1 MKIILKKFSI
11 LLIVIIFILLLENM
25 TYASEKREGIEN
37 FPEDYR
43 PYLYELKN
51 RHPNWNFIALYTN
64 LDWKYVID
72 NENVFGKNLVPKSYS
87 DIWKN
92 TNEGEYNVEVD
103 AGWVDCSRAAIEYT
117 MDPRNFLNE
126 VRIFQF
132 EELSY
137 DERTNNLDS
146 IEKILYG
153 TEFYNNIVEYR
164 KSDGSLITTDKKYS
178 DEILSAAKT
187 SAVSSYHLASRIKQE
202 VGPFLSHSS
211 ISGIV
216 SGYEGLYNF
225 YNIGATSSSEPMGAI
240 INGLRYARDGKGA
253 SQSVKDKYRIPW
265 NTKSIAITGGGIFI
279 GESYINKGQNN
290 IYLQKFDV
298 NDEKPGDLFW
308 HQYMTNVLAPYS
320 EANSIYNGYKKSNLL
335 DNIPMNFVIPVYDN
349 MPETRVE
356 NLNISRSDFVQ
367 DNTSVYADVSTTL
380 NLRSG
385 PGTSYETITSIKS
398 GEIMKRIAKG
408 IQSGERWDKVVL
420 NNGITGYVFSSYVK
434 EVEKPQITNI
444 ELKLSKNRINKN
456 ERINLEVKILP
467 EEIKDAKLTYK
478 SNNTSVAQVNQNG
491 EILGVGAGRTSIV
504 VMAENGVSSS
514 IEIEVVTEI
523 EEILVDIDNIT
534 LQIGENYKIN
544 TLIYP
549 KDATDK
555 TIKYESLDNDIA
567 TIDSNGSINAIT
579 KGETQIKISSG
590 KVEKLIDI
598 LVIDKI
604 NSDDLKFDNNLSIEA
619 NIINGI
625 DITKN
630 TVLDIKNLIYT
641 EYEINIY
648 NADNKLLEDND
659 LVGTGSYI
667 NISKDANT
675 IIEYKVLIYGDV
687 NGDGK
692 INSVDLLVLQRH
704 ILEIEKFN
712 GIFLKAGNIN
722 KNGKNPSSLD
732 SLLIQRHIL
741 GLQKIEQK

>member
-1 MKIILKKFSI
+1 MKIILNKFSGF
-11 LLIVIIFILLLENM
+11 LIVIILIFLLGDVV
-25 TYASEKREGIEN
+25 YASEKKEGIEN

-51 RHPNWNFIALYTN
+51 KHPNWNFIALYTN

-87 DIWKN
+87 DVWKN
-92 TNEGEYNVEVD
+92 TKEGEYNVEVD

-137 DERTNNLDS
+137 DARTNNLES

-225 YNIGATSSSEPMGAI
+225 YNIGATSSAEPMGAI

-356 NLNISRSDFVQ
+356 NLNISKSDFVQ

-408 IQSGERWDKVVL
+408 IQAGERWDKVVL
-420 NNGITGYVFSSYVK
+420 NNGIRGYVFSSYIK
-434 EVEKPQITNI
+434 EVEKPQITSI
-444 ELKLSKNRINKN
+444 ELKLSKNKINKN
-456 ERINLEVKILP
+456 ERINLEVKIIP
-467 EEIKDAKLTYK
+467 DDVGDYKLTYK
-478 SNNTSVAQVNQNG
+478 SNNTSIAQVNQNG
-491 EILGVGAGRTSIV
+491 EILGVGAGKTSIFV
-504 VMAENGVSSS
+504 VAENGVSSS
-514 IEIEVVTEI
+514 IEIEVESQV
-523 EEILVDIDNIT
+523 EEILVDVDNLT
-534 LQIGENYKIN
+534 LQTGENYKIN

-549 KDATDK
+549 RDVTDR
-555 TIKYESLDNDIA
+555 TIKYESLDKDIV
-567 TIDSNGSINAIT
+567 TINSDGNINAIK

-590 KVEKLIDI
+590 QIEKLIDI

-604 NSDDLKFDNNLSIEA
+604 DTDDLSYDNNLNISA
-619 NIINGI
+619 NIITGI
-625 DITKN
+625 DVEKN
-630 TVLDIKNLIYT
+630 KVSDIKKLIST
-641 EYEINIY
+641 NYEINIY
-648 NADNKLLEDND
+648 NVNNKLLEDND

-667 NISKDANT
+667 NISSGGNT

-704 ILEIEKFN
+704 ILEIEKLN
-712 GIFLKAGNIN
+712 GIFLRAGNIN
-722 KNGKNPSSLD
+722 KNGKNPSSID

-741 GLQKIEQK
+741 DLQIIKQK

>member
-11 LLIVIIFILLLENM
+11 FLIVIISILLLGNM
-25 TYASEKREGIEN
+25 SYASEKREGIEN

-51 RHPNWNFIALYTN
+51 KHPNWNFIALYTN

-72 NENVFGKNLVPKSYS
+72 NENVFGKNLVPRSYS
-87 DIWKN
+87 DVWKN
-92 TNEGEYNVEVD
+92 TKEGEYNVEVD
-103 AGWVDCSRAAIEYT
+103 AGWVDCSRSAIEYT

-137 DERTNNLDS
+137 DVRTNNLDS

-153 TEFYNNIVEYR
+153 TEFYNNTVEYR
-164 KSDGSLITTDKKYS
+164 KSDGSLIVTDKKYS

-187 SAVSSYHLASRIKQE
+187 SSVSSYHLASRIKQE

-225 YNIGATSSSEPMGAI
+225 YNIGATSSAEPMGAI

-253 SQSVKDKYRIPW
+253 SQSVKDKYMIPW

-279 GESYINKGQNN
+279 GESYINNGQYN

-298 NDEKPGDLFW
+298 NDEKQGDLFW

-320 EANSIYNGYKKSNLL
+320 ESNSIYNGYKKSNLL
-335 DNIPMNFVIPVYDN
+335 DNIPMNFVIPVYEN

-356 NLNISRSDFVQ
+356 NLNISKSDFVQ
-367 DNTSVYADVSTTL
+367 DDTNVYSNVSTTL

-385 PGTSYETITSIKS
+385 PSTSYEIITSIKS

-408 IQSGERWDKVVL
+408 IQAGERWDKVVL
-420 NNGITGYVFSSYVK
+420 KNGITGYVFSSYLE

-444 ELKLSKNRINKN
+444 ELKLSKNKINKN

-478 SNNTSVAQVNQNG
+478 SNNISVAQVNQNG
-491 EILGVGAGRTSIV
+491 EILGVGVGKTSII

-514 IEIEVVTEI
+514 IEIEIVTEI
-523 EEILVDIDNIT
+523 EEILVDIDNVT

-549 KDATDK
+549 KDATNK
-555 TIKYESLDNDIA
+555 ELNYESLDNSVVE
-567 TIDSNGSINAIT
+567 IDNNGNICAVGN
-579 KGETQIKISSG
+579 GETQVKISSG
-590 KVEKLIDI
+590 QVSKLIDI

-604 NSDDLKFDNNLSIEA
+604 NSNDLRFDNNLSVEA
-619 NIINGI
+619 NIIKGI
-625 DITKN
+625 DITQN
-630 TVLDIKNLIYT
+630 TVSNIKNSISTNYD
-641 EYEINIY
+641 INIY
-648 NADNKLLEDND
+648 NVENKLLEEND

-667 NISKDANT
+667 NISRDGDT

-704 ILEIEKFN
+704 ILEIQKFS
-712 GIFLKAGNIN
+712 GIFLKAGNIS
-722 KNGKNPSSLD
+722 KNGKNPSSID
-732 SLLIQRHIL
+732 SSLIQRHIL
-741 GLQKIEQK
+741 ELQKIEQK